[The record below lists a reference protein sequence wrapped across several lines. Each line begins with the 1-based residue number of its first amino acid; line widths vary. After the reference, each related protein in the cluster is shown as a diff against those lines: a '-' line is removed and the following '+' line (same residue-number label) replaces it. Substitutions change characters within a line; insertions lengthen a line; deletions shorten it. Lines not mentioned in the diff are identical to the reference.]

1 MQEHARQERVPIR
14 DFGSHK
20 ILCTMSHSALP
31 MTEVLVV
38 ADCWRNEPDAEAVI
52 QRAIAAAAEAVDA
65 DVTDAELAVML
76 TDDSGIRTLNNN
88 WRGIDKPTNVLSFPA
103 LQPTTPRGDDD
114 APRMLG
120 DIAIAY
126 ETMRREASDEQ
137 KPFDHHLSHL
147 AVHGFLHL
155 VGYNHEED
163 DAADAMEA
171 LEQEILAQLGI
182 PDPYAERDRDAL
194 G

>member
-1 MQEHARQERVPIR
+1 MAEFAH
-14 DFGSHK
+14 
-20 ILCTMSHSALP
+20 P

-38 ADCWRNEPDAEAVI
+38 ADCWQSEPDAEAVI
-52 QRAIAAAAEAVDA
+52 HRAIATAAAMVDA
-65 DVTDAELAVML
+65 DVGEAELAVML
-76 TDDSGIRTLNNN
+76 TDDEGIRTLNGN

-103 LQPTTPRGDDD
+103 LQPTGSGGPDD

-126 ETMRREASDEQ
+126 QTTRKEADDEQ
-137 KPFDHHLSHL
+137 KLFDHHLSHL

-155 VGYNHEED
+155 IGYDHEKD
-163 DAADAMEA
+163 DDADAMES

-182 PDPYAERDRDAL
+182 PDPYADRGRMD
-194 G
+194 